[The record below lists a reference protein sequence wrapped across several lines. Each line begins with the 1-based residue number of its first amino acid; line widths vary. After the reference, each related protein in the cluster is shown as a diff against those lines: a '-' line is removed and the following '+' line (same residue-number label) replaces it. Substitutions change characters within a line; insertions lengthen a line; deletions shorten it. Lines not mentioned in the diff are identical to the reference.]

1 MEAVQTPDTKS
12 LRICDLTLIYWYL
25 SILEKSKKKLLSV
38 TNIIVVDAYLSNKSF
53 AYGILD
59 MGFHLVSRFRDDAV
73 LFYPT
78 TKTATG
84 QSGRPRLYDGKI
96 DFKKMDLKRFK
107 KLNVQINEGTLYST
121 VAYSKSLK
129 RKVKLV
135 AWITGE
141 KHKLY
146 FSTDIT
152 RTEG

>member
-1 MEAVQTPDTKS
+1 
-12 LRICDLTLIYWYL
+12 
-25 SILEKSKKKLLSV
+25 
-38 TNIIVVDAYLSNKSF
+38 
-53 AYGILD
+53 
-59 MGFHLVSRFRDDAV
+59 
-73 LFYPT
+73 
-78 TKTATG
+78 
-84 QSGRPRLYDGKI
+84 
-96 DFKKMDLKRFK
+96 MDLKRFK

-152 RTEG
+152 RSGVDVIDTYRARFQIEFLFRGAKQFT